1 MLMNCK
7 ESTQLLSE
15 GEDRPL
21 EAGERLKL
29 KLHLLSCRGCRN
41 YSKQLRFIRS
51 ACRQLGSAPRDAK

>member
-41 YSKQLRFIRS
+41 YSKQLRFIRM
-51 ACRQLGSAPRDAK
+51 ACRQVTTPSRDTE

>member
-15 GEDRPL
+15 SEDRPL

-41 YSKQLRFIRS
+41 FSKQLRFIRS
-51 ACRQLGSAPRDAK
+51 ACRQLGSASRDAK

>member
-41 YSKQLRFIRS
+41 YSKQLRFIRM
-51 ACRQLGSAPRDAK
+51 ACRQLTTPSRDTQ

>member
-21 EAGERLKL
+21 EAGERL

-51 ACRQLGSAPRDAK
+51 ACRQLGSASRDAK